1 MVDSRNINVKKSS
14 AKRVL
19 MFKNKREARLNV
31 PPQSAKRILMF
42 NFISRKMF
50 IFHSLCY
57 LCIIINFEYY
67 EGLFL
72 YR

>member
-1 MVDSRNINVKKSS
+1 M
-14 AKRVL
+14 L
-19 MFKNKREARLNV
+19 KNKREARLNV
-31 PPQSAKRILMF
+31 KAQSAKRILMF

-50 IFHSLCY
+50 IFHTLCY
-57 LCIIINFEYY
+57 LCIIIKFEYY